1 MGKLREIQSRILVY
15 TMIID
20 MDDDNLGY
28 EMDAFFVSAEVN
40 TVVIHV
46 IILKKKL
53 ITLVRLGNLIPL
65 NNK

>member
-40 TVVIHV
+40 SNTCNHFKEKIDYA
-46 IILKKKL
+46 
-53 ITLVRLGNLIPL
+53 R
-65 NNK
+65 